1 MMGGNCC
8 KISLIALLCLI
19 MAISCAKRIYVPVQ
33 TTTTITERLVDTVVK
48 VNLKVYRDTV
58 TTPDTISHLI
68 NPYGDSWARVSGGM
82 LHHSLNVNETPIE
95 VRTVVKYINR
105 IDSIPVPVEVIKP
118 IYTEKEL
125 TTWQK
130 TRMRA
135 GEIAFASIGL
145 LIVFWIA
152 KNGYKKGG

>member
-1 MMGGNCC
+1 MGGNCC
-8 KISLIALLCLI
+8 KISLIAVLCLI

-48 VNLKVYRDTV
+48 VQLKIYRDTI
-58 TTPDTISHLI
+58 TTPDTISHLS
-68 NPYGDSWARVSGGM
+68 NPYAESYARLSGGM
-82 LHHSLNVNETPIE
+82 LHHSLNVNDNPIE
-95 VRTVVKYINR
+95 VKVVYKNVIKT
-105 IDSIPVPVEVIKP
+105 DSVQIPVEVEKLV
-118 IYTEKEL
+118 YKEKEL
-125 TTWQK
+125 NTWQK

-152 KNGYKKGG
+152 KKRL

>member
-1 MMGGNCC
+1 MN
-8 KISLIALLCLI
+8 KSIIIIIVLFLL
-19 MAISCAKRIYVPVQ
+19 SCFSCMKRIYIPL
-33 TTTTITERLVDTVVK
+33 TNTTTITERLVDTVVK
-48 VNLKVYRDTV
+48 VQLKLYRDTI
-58 TTPDTISHLI
+58 TTPDTISHLS
-68 NPYGDSWARVSGGM
+68 NPYAESYARLSGGM
-82 LHHSLNVNETPIE
+82 LHHSLNVNDTPIE

-135 GEIAFASIGL
+135 GEVAIGSVLL
-145 LIVFWIA
+145 LIVFWIV
-152 KNGYKKGG
+152 KKRL

>member
-1 MMGGNCC
+1 MN
-8 KISLIALLCLI
+8 KSIIIIIVLFLL
-19 MAISCAKRIYVPVQ
+19 SCFSCTKRIYIPL
-33 TTTTITERLVDTVVK
+33 TNTTTITERLVDTVVK
-48 VNLKVYRDTV
+48 VQLKLYRDTI
-58 TTPDTISHLI
+58 TTPDTISHLS
-68 NPYGDSWARVSGGM
+68 NPYAESYARLSGGM
-82 LHHSLNVNETPIE
+82 LHHSLNVNDTPIE

-135 GEIAFASIGL
+135 GEIAIGSVLL
-145 LIVFWIA
+145 LIVFWIV
-152 KNGYKKGG
+152 KKRL

>member
-1 MMGGNCC
+1 MN
-8 KISLIALLCLI
+8 KSIIIIIVLFLL
-19 MAISCAKRIYVPVQ
+19 SCFSCMKRIYIPL
-33 TTTTITERLVDTVVK
+33 TNTTTITERLVDTVVK
-48 VNLKVYRDTV
+48 VQLKIYRDTI
-58 TTPDTISHLI
+58 TTPDTISHLS
-68 NPYGDSWARVSGGM
+68 NPYAESYARLSGGM
-82 LHHSLNVNETPIE
+82 LHHSLNANDTPIE

-135 GEIAFASIGL
+135 GEVALGSVLL
-145 LIVFWIA
+145 LIVFWIV
-152 KNGYKKGG
+152 KKRL